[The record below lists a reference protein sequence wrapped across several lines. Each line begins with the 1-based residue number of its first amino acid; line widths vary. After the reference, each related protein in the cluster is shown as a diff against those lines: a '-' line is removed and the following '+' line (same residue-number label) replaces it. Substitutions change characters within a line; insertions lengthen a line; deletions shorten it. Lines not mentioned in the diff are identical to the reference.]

1 MRVNRRGLLIA
12 SDCALIALLLTPWL
26 GPEPLQT
33 QALWRGD
40 ADEWNIFLQLR
51 VTRTLMAFLA
61 GGSLAAAGTVFQ
73 ALLRN
78 SLATPY
84 TLGVSS
90 GAALGAVLA
99 ICFRLPAVS
108 LFALAGGI
116 SVLVLVLR
124 LAARGAPL
132 SAHAL
137 ILAGVSVTSVCSA
150 LITVLHSY
158 AGFSQSFSITSWL
171 IGGIEPV
178 NLGTLV
184 LFSSAVV
191 PVWALL
197 TWHAPAWNLLS
208 FGETW
213 AEARGLPVGRFSLIG
228 YLAGSWLAALTVSLT
243 GPIGFIGLLIPHFV
257 REANGPDHRSL
268 IPSSILF
275 GAAFLA
281 LCDAMGRTILAPSEV
296 PAGVVTAILG
306 GPGLVWI
313 LSREHRSAN

>member
-1 MRVNRRGLLIA
+1 MNLRLILIA
-12 SDCALIALLLTPWL
+12 VACALAALLLTPWL
-26 GPEPLQT
+26 GPESLNT

-40 ADEWNIFLQLR
+40 ADEWNLFLELR
-51 VTRTLMAFLA
+51 VSRTMLAFLA

-84 TLGVSS
+84 TLGISS

-99 ICFRLPAVS
+99 ICFRLPWVS
-108 LFALAGGI
+108 LSALAGGLV
-116 SVLVLVLR
+116 VLLLVLR
-124 LAARGAPL
+124 LAGRGAPL

-137 ILAGVSVTSVCSA
+137 ILAGVSLTSVCSA

-158 AGFSQSFSITSWL
+158 AGFSQSFSISSWL
-171 IGGIEPV
+171 IGGIEAV
-178 NLGTLV
+178 NHQTLA
-184 LFSSAVV
+184 LFAAAVV
-191 PVWALL
+191 PVWVLL
-197 TWHAPAWNLLS
+197 VWHAPAWNLLS

-213 AEARGLPVGRFSLIG
+213 AEARGLPVRKFSLIG

-257 REANGPDHRSL
+257 REAGGPDHRSL
-268 IPSSILF
+268 IPAAILF

-281 LCDAMGRTILAPSEV
+281 VCDGLGRTILAPSDV
-296 PAGVVTAILG
+296 PAGVITAILG
-306 GPGLVWI
+306 GLGLVWI
-313 LSREHRSAN
+313 LSREQGSAN

>member
-1 MRVNRRGLLIA
+1 MNLRLILFA
-12 SDCALIALLLTPWL
+12 IACACAALLLTPWF
-26 GPEPLQT
+26 GPEALNT

-40 ADEWNIFLQLR
+40 SDEWNLFLELR
-51 VTRTLMAFLA
+51 VSRTVLAFLA

-99 ICFRLPAVS
+99 ICFRLPWVS
-108 LFALAGGI
+108 LSALAGGLL
-116 SVLVLVLR
+116 VLLLVLR
-124 LAARGAPL
+124 LTGRGVPL

-150 LITVLHSY
+150 LITILHSY
-158 AGFSQSFSITSWL
+158 AGFSQSFSIASWL
-171 IGGIEPV
+171 IGAIEAV
-178 NLGTLV
+178 DHQTLA
-184 LFSSAVV
+184 LFAAAVI
-191 PVWALL
+191 PVWVLL
-197 TWHAPAWNLLS
+197 IWHAPAWNLLS

-213 AEARGLPVGRFSLIG
+213 AEARGLPVRKFSLIG
-228 YLAGSWLAALTVSLT
+228 YLAGSWLAALTVAIT
-243 GPIGFIGLLIPHFV
+243 GPIGFIGLLVPHFV
-257 REANGPDHRSL
+257 REAGGPDHRIL
-268 IPSSILF
+268 VPASILF

-281 LCDAMGRTILAPSEV
+281 ACDALGRTILSPADV
-296 PAGVVTAILG
+296 PAGVITAILG

-313 LSREHRSAN
+313 LAREQRSAN

>member
-1 MRVNRRGLLIA
+1 MNRRAIVYALLGLLV
-12 SDCALIALLLTPWL
+12 ALVATPWL
-26 GPEPLQT
+26 GPESLNT
-33 QALWRGD
+33 KALWNGD
-40 ADEWNIFLQLR
+40 PSEWNIFLELR
-51 VTRTLMAFLA
+51 VSRTLLALLA

-90 GAALGAVLA
+90 GAALGAVIA

-108 LFALAGGI
+108 LCALAGGLA
-116 SVLVLVLR
+116 VLLLVLR
-124 LAARGAPL
+124 LSGRGAPF

-137 ILAGVSVTSVCSA
+137 ILAGVSVTSVCGA
-150 LITVLHSY
+150 LITILHSY

-171 IGGIEPV
+171 IGSIDAV
-178 NLGTLV
+178 SFKTLMWFAV
-184 LFSSAVV
+184 AVV
-191 PVWALL
+191 PVWGLL
-197 TWHAPAWNLLS
+197 LWHAPAWNLLS

-213 AEARGLPVGRFSLIG
+213 AEARGLPVKGFSIAG
-228 YLAGSWLAALTVSLT
+228 YLAGSWLAALTVSFT

-257 REANGPDHRSL
+257 REASGPDHRTL
-268 IPSSILF
+268 IPSATLF

-281 LCDAMGRTILAPSEV
+281 VCDALGRTILAPADV
-296 PAGVVTAILG
+296 PAGVITAIIG

-313 LSREHRSAN
+313 LSREQKGVV